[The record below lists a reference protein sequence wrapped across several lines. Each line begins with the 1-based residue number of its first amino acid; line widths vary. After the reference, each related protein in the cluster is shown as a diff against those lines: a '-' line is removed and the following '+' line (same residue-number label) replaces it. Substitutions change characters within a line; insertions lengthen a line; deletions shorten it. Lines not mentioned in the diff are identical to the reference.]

1 MGQVWTPEQI
11 SVVHRGPAKPTVL
24 MRLAVRC
31 SFVALL
37 CATTLGMAQ
46 DGAGRLDNQL
56 DNPPA
61 NLGVVRQAYV
71 EPRTITVPVEDA
83 QGIRFTRLSTD
94 EGLSQTKVSQ
104 IVQDDQG
111 FMWFGSQYGLNRYDG
126 YKFKVF
132 KHEHGVANSLSGV
145 YIYSLFKDR
154 SGTLWVGCDEF
165 LDRFDPV
172 TETFTHYR
180 IDSEG
185 AQGETVP
192 VTHISQDHMG
202 MMWLSTSRGLYK
214 FDPSTG
220 RTIRYRHDPNNP
232 FSLSSDEI
240 KATGEDRTGRFW
252 VGTQRGA

>member
-1 MGQVWTPEQI
+1 MGQIWTPEQI
-11 SVVHRGPAKPTVL
+11 SVVDQGTIKPTL
-24 MRLAVRC
+24 LTRLALRC
-31 SFVALL
+31 SFVALYVL
-37 CATTLGMAQ
+37 
-46 DGAGRLDNQL
+46 
-56 DNPPA
+56 PPWGWPRTERA
-61 NLGVVRQAYV
+61 ALTIARRCPRQSGVVRQAHV
-71 EPRTITVPVEDA
+71 EPRTITLPVVDA

-132 KHEHGVANSLSGV
+132 KHEPGVANSLSGV

-180 IDSEG
+180 IDTEDG
-185 AQGETVP
+185 QGETVP

-202 MMWLSTSRGLYK
+202 MLWLATSRGLYK
-214 FDPSTG
+214 LIPRPDGPSAIV
-220 RTIRYRHDPNNP
+220 TIRTTP
-232 FSLSSDEI
+232 S
-240 KATGEDRTGRFW
+240 A
-252 VGTQRGA
+252 